1 MTAAIAVAIVAIA
14 IALRLWLRRRR
25 VVRATGTPRRG
36 AAHQLDLHGAP
47 LVASREIRERLRG
60 RPFRIGSA
68 LILAAVAAAIVI
80 PVLTRG
86 PTTPQHVGLVGAA
99 SPRLRATVEGTA
111 KRLGIEVDV
120 TVVPT
125 ATAAR
130 SALMAGHLDVVLL
143 SDRALVVHTEIEPSD
158 ASATAQLAQALA
170 EVLGIQAAYRSA
182 GLSPQQIARVDTAA
196 PVPILS
202 LVSGTKNPNIGTS
215 VIGVIVVFLMLTQY
229 NAWILLG
236 VMEEKSSRVVEVLL
250 ATVRPL
256 QLLAGKVLGIGL
268 VALGQATVVVA
279 FALGLA
285 ALVGSD
291 LLHGTAPLE
300 VASALL
306 WLVLGYAFYCWVYA
320 AAASLAERQDQ
331 VQSLALPLSLPI
343 LLGYVL
349 SLTVASTGNPSLF
362 FKVLAYLPPTAP
374 FAMPVLVGLD
384 QVTVVGFVASALIS
398 VVCTVGVARLAG
410 VVYRRAILRTGA
422 RVRLRDVVR
431 TSG

>member
-1 MTAAIAVAIVAIA
+1 M
-14 IALRLWLRRRR
+14 
-25 VVRATGTPRRG
+25 
-36 AAHQLDLHGAP
+36 P

-60 RPFRIGSA
+60 RPFLVGSA

-80 PVLTRG
+80 PVLSRS
-86 PTTPQHVGLVGAA
+86 PATPARVGIVGGAT
-99 SPRLRATVEGTA
+99 PRLRATVEGAA
-111 KRLGIEVDV
+111 KRLGIEVRV
-120 TVVPT
+120 TVEPS
-125 ATAAR
+125 ASAAR
-130 SALMAGHLDVVLL
+130 SLLAGGHLDVVLL
-143 SDRALVVHTEIEPSD
+143 SDRALVVHSAIEPTD
-158 ASATAQLAQALA
+158 TSATAQLAQTLA
-170 EVLGIQAAYRSA
+170 EVLGIQAAYRAA
-182 GLSPQQIARVDTAA
+182 GLSPKQIARVDTAA

-202 LVSGTKNPNIGTS
+202 LVSGTKNPNVGTS
-215 VIGVIVVFLMLTQY
+215 VIGVILVFLMLTQY

-268 VALGQATVVVA
+268 VALGQASVIVG
-279 FALGLA
+279 FALCLA
-285 ALVGSD
+285 ALVGSN

-320 AAASLAERQDQ
+320 AAASMAERQDQ

-343 LLGYVL
+343 LLGYVT

-362 FKVLAYLPPTAP
+362 FRVLAFLPPTAP

-384 QVTVVGFVASALIS
+384 QVSVLGFFASALIS

-410 VVYRRAILRTGA
+410 LVYRRAILRTGA
-422 RVRLRDVVR
+422 RVKLRDVLR
-431 TSG
+431 RAS